1 MKTRKRAKK
10 GPIIITLLILIGIVF
25 GILYYFGDGF
35 KKEKEQGNDIPKELN
50 KEETELSYSTS
61 FTLAGNV
68 LVNSNMWYDTLKED
82 NTYDFAY
89 TLETLKTTMKKSNIN
104 FYSQQSIIGGKELGY
119 SSYYNYNSP
128 IEIGKTMVD
137 LGFNMVSL
145 ANYHA
150 FDKGIKGITNSTDF
164 WKENNVTYS
173 GTSVNEEERLKNNT
187 ITKNGVVYGL
197 LSYTTGTDT
206 KFTDDYQ
213 VNVYSTEL
221 LKKDVN
227 AIKDNVDVVIVS
239 IDWSDIKS
247 NEITQKQKEIA
258 TYLSELGVDLV
269 IGNTGYSVLP
279 IEKINNTLVCYSL
292 GNLLS
297 GHISIDSRISA
308 IVNFDLK
315 LVKKNDEKNISFENI
330 KVLLTFAYNKDSAEY
345 KVVPFTQIKDKLPT
359 YKTYYDK
366 YKELLTNDYVSLYE
380 LGE

>member
-1 MKTRKRAKK
+1 MRTRKRAKK
-10 GPIIITLLILIGIVF
+10 GPIIIALLILIGIVF
-25 GILYYFGDGF
+25 GILYLFGDGF
-35 KKEKEQGNDIPKELN
+35 KKQTEEGDVPKELN
-50 KEETELSYSTS
+50 KEENEQTYSTS

-82 NTYDFAY
+82 NTYDFTY
-89 TLETLKTTMKKSNIN
+89 TFETLKKSIKKSDIN
-104 FYSQQSIIGGKELGY
+104 FYSEQSIIGGKDLGY
-119 SSYYNYNSP
+119 SAYYNYNSP
-128 IEIGKTMVD
+128 IEVGKSMID

-150 FDKGIKGITNSTDF
+150 FDKGITGIANSTNF

-173 GTSVNEEERLKNNT
+173 GTSTSEEERLKNNT
-187 ITKNGVVYGL
+187 ITKNGIVYGL

-206 KFTDDYQ
+206 VFTNDYQ
-213 VNVYSTEL
+213 INVYSTEL
-221 LKKDVN
+221 VKKDVN
-227 AIKDNVDVVIVS
+227 AIKGDVDVIIVS

-247 NEITQKQKEIA
+247 YEITEKQKEIA

-297 GHISIDSRISA
+297 GHISVDSRISA

-315 LVKKNDEKNISFENI
+315 LTKNNDEKTISFENI
-330 KVLLTFAYNKDSAEY
+330 KVLLTFAYNNDNTQY
-345 KVVPFTQIKDKLPT
+345 KVLPFTKITNELPT

-366 YKELLTNDYVSLYE
+366 YKELLTNDYVTLYE